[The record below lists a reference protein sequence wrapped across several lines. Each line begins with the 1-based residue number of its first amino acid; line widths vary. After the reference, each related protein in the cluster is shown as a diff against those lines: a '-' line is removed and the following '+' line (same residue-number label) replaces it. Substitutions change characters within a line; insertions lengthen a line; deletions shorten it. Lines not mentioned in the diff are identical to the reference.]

1 MLDQVK
7 RLIHAGN
14 VRRIVVTQGDRT
26 VVDVPLTVGAVGAL
40 LAPWLAAA
48 GTLVALVTGCTIR
61 LKRTEEPVP
70 TAAQERDATLPPDEG
85 ATSA

>member
-1 MLDQVK
+1 MRDQVK

-26 VVDVPLTVGAVGAL
+26 VVDLPLTAGAVAVL

-48 GTLVALVTGCTIR
+48 GTLAALVTGCTIR
-61 LKRTEEPVP
+61 LKRTEAPAP
-70 TAAQERDATLPPDEG
+70 AAARERDAIPPSDG
-85 ATSA
+85 DATSA